1 MPSREA
7 VINLRSSPSEIT
19 VFAPAKINVALR
31 ILDRRPDGFHNLW
44 SIMQTVAL
52 EDEVQIRLRADRQ
65 GIHLTCDAAQLAADQ
80 SNLVYRAA
88 EEVLARARQ
97 PIGLDIE
104 LHKRIPMGA
113 GLGGGSS
120 DAAATIVGLNRLLG
134 LEWSPKQMADA
145 GQSLGSDVP
154 FFFSAPSA
162 FVAGR
167 GETVRPVVVQGGRW
181 VLLVNPGFEVNTK
194 WAYQELAAT
203 RPVVKPLSLAHQN
216 LDRQLQVS
224 WDQLIAAAENDFET
238 PVFAAHGKL
247 REIKQNLQNYGAE
260 IALLSGS
267 GATVFGIFA
276 NEARARQAQ
285 TQFANENSMKAFVI
299 ATSSGPI
306 GWRDEQ
312 PR

>member
-7 VINLRSSPSEIT
+7 VINPQQSPSEIT
-19 VFAPAKINVALR
+19 VFAPAKINVILR

-65 GIHLTCDAAQLAADQ
+65 DIQLRCDATQLAADQ

-88 EEVLARARQ
+88 AAVLARAQ
-97 PIGLDIE
+97 QSIGLDIE
-104 LHKRIPMGA
+104 LRKRIPMGA

-120 DAAATIVGLNRLLG
+120 DAAATIIGLNHLLR
-134 LEWSPKQMADA
+134 LEWSPTQMADV

-154 FFFSAPSA
+154 FFLFAPSA

-167 GETVRPVVVQGGRW
+167 GETVRPVVVEGARW
-181 VLLVNPGFEVNTK
+181 VVLVNPGFGVNTK

-203 RPVVKPLSLAHQN
+203 RTVVTPLSLVQRE
-216 LDRQLQVS
+216 LDRQSRVS
-224 WDQLIAAAENDFET
+224 WAQLIAAAENDFEA
-238 PVFAAHGKL
+238 PVFAAQGKL
-247 REIKQNLQNYGAE
+247 REIKRSLQAQGAE

-267 GATVFGIFA
+267 GATVFGVFA
-276 NEARARQAQ
+276 DEASARQAQ
-285 TQFANENSMKAFVI
+285 VQFVSEELINIFVVP
-299 ATSSGPI
+299 TCSGPL
-306 GWRDEQ
+306 GWRDER

>member
-1 MPSREA
+1 MPSREV
-7 VINLRSSPSEIT
+7 VINPQPSPSEII
-19 VFAPAKINVALR
+19 VFAPAKINVILR
-31 ILDRRPDGFHNLW
+31 ILDRRSDGFHNLW

-65 GIHLTCDAAQLAADQ
+65 DIQLRCDSTQLAADQ

-88 EEVLARARQ
+88 AEVLARAQ
-97 PIGLDIE
+97 QSIGLDIE
-104 LHKRIPMGA
+104 LRKRIPMGA

-120 DAAATIVGLNRLLG
+120 DAAATIIGLNRLLQ
-134 LEWSPKQMADA
+134 LEWSPAQMADA

-154 FFFSAPSA
+154 FFFFAPSA

-167 GETVRPVVVQGGRW
+167 GGTVRPVVVEGARW
-181 VLLVNPGFEVNTK
+181 VVLVNPGFGVNTK

-203 RPVVKPLSLAHQN
+203 RTAVTPLSLVQRE
-216 LDRQLQVS
+216 LDRQSRVS
-224 WDQLIAAAENDFET
+224 WVQLIAAAENDFET

-247 REIKQNLQNYGAE
+247 REIKRSLQAHGAE

-267 GATVFGIFA
+267 GATVFGVFA
-276 NEARARQAQ
+276 DEARARQARA
-285 TQFANENSMKAFVI
+285 QFAGENLMKVFV
-299 ATSSGPI
+299 APTCSGPL
-306 GWRDEQ
+306 GWRYER